1 MSALCA
7 FAFVVAS
14 ALGIVSLSIEAKAE
28 ALAET
33 TITKIHHRSG
43 DNRLLLFLENTDY
56 SSVGATTHAP
66 DDIDATGV
74 NLLDKILIYTD
85 DDTHVTLRDV
95 WNDNKQTY
103 YNVWGE
109 MNSICLD
116 TTLARGAI
124 KYLVVQDGCA

>member
-74 NLLDKILIYTD
+74 NMLDKILLFLD
-85 DDTHVTLRDV
+85 EDTFVTLRTA
-95 WNDNKQTY
+95 WNDNDQAY

-109 MNSICLD
+109 TNSICLD
-116 TTLARGAI
+116 TTATYG
-124 KYLVVQDGCA
+124 